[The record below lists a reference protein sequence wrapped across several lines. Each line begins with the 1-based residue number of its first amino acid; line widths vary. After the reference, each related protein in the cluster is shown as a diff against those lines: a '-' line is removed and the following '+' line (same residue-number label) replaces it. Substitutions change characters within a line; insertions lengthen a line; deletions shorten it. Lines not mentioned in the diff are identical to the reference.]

1 MEELLA
7 QYSLSQI
14 LIFLFVFGATL
25 KTTITMIEWFW
36 DRIGKVFK
44 KQQAETEQQESFTEH
59 IQRSEKQIK
68 ELYEL
73 HSKTEENLEKILNSI
88 QLLINSDKDDIKAW
102 ITEKHHYYCY
112 EKRHID
118 DYSLDCIE
126 KRYTHYRNEGGNSF
140 VEDLMRD
147 IRRLPKTSS
156 LNK

>member
-1 MEELLA
+1 MDNLLT
-7 QYSLSQI
+7 QYSLTEI
-14 LIFLFVFGATL
+14 LVFLFVLITAL
-25 KTTITMIEWFW
+25 KTTLTSVEWLW
-36 DRIGKVFK
+36 ERISRIFK
-44 KQQAETEQQESFTEH
+44 KQQQDIEHQEDFTKYV
-59 IQRSEKQIK
+59 QDSEKQIK

-73 HSKTEENLEKILNSI
+73 HSKTEANLNKIIDFI

-126 KRYTHYRNEGGNSF
+126 KRYAHYKDEGGNSF

>member
-1 MEELLA
+1 MNDLLT
-7 QYSLSQI
+7 QYSLTEILVFLFI
-14 LIFLFVFGATL
+14 LITAL
-25 KTTITMIEWFW
+25 KTTLTSVEWLW
-36 DRIGKVFK
+36 ERISKIFK
-44 KQQAETEQQESFTEH
+44 KQQKEVEQQEDFTKYVQEN
-59 IQRSEKQIK
+59 EKQIK

-73 HSKTEENLEKILNSI
+73 HSKTEANLNKIIDSI

-126 KRYTHYRNEGGNSF
+126 KRYTHYKNEGGNSF

-147 IRRLPKTSS
+147 IRKLPKTSS